1 MQIPTDDMPDPLT
14 LLKLYIEWGADEAIE
29 ETPQSRFG
37 ATGWGNLPDMPA
49 RATDR
54 PRDRERQS
62 APGNV
67 PATAN
72 TPSGQAKPTGQR
84 SSQGSGQ
91 ESGQGSGARTQV
103 SDQLASYQ
111 SVPARARSENETVAA
126 PAAIVNAR
134 EAAKA
139 AVDLSALREA
149 LQQFDGCALKKTA
162 TNLVF
167 ADGNPT
173 ADVMLVGEAPGADE
187 DRQGKP
193 FVGVSG
199 QLLDRMMAAIG
210 LDRSTFYIT
219 NVCFWRPPGNRK
231 PTEAELAAQLPFVTR
246 HIELVRP
253 KILVLVGGSSAQGL
267 LGLNDGITRL
277 RGRWFDYASS
287 NLPKPIPTIP
297 IFHPAYLLRQPGLKR
312 EAWRDLLKLRQRLS
326 GLSNE
331 AEGEG

>member
-1 MQIPTDDMPDPLT
+1 MQTPTSDMPDPLT

-37 ATGWGNLPDMPA
+37 ATAWGQLPEGAGGRAAGKPA
-49 RATDR
+49 AT
-54 PRDRERQS
+54 PPASSGPALS
-62 APGNV
+62 AGLS
-67 PATAN
+67 AAG
-72 TPSGQAKPTGQR
+72 PSRIG
-84 SSQGSGQ
+84 
-91 ESGQGSGARTQV
+91 QV
-103 SDQLASYQ
+103 SDRISPSYQ
-111 SVPARARSENETVAA
+111 TNAARSVADSGNVAA
-126 PAAIVNAR
+126 PAAVISAR

-139 AVDLSALREA
+139 VTDLASLRAALE
-149 LQQFDGCALKKTA
+149 QFDGCALKKTA

-167 ADGNPT
+167 ADGNP
-173 ADVMLVGEAPGADE
+173 AASVMLIGEAPGADE

-246 HIELVRP
+246 HIELVQP

-267 LGLNDGITRL
+267 LGMNDGITRL
-277 RGRWFDYASS
+277 RGRWFDYTSPLLTA
-287 NLPKPIPTIP
+287 PIPTIP

-312 EAWRDLLKLRQRLS
+312 EAWRDLLKLRQRL
-326 GLSNE
+326 
-331 AEGEG
+331 ATFTA

>member
-1 MQIPTDDMPDPLT
+1 MQNPTSDMPDPLA
-14 LLKLYIEWGADEAIE
+14 LLKLYIEWGVDEAIE

-37 ATGWGNLPDMPA
+37 ATGWGNLPETA
-49 RATDR
+49 AKG
-54 PRDRERQS
+54 REIS
-62 APGNV
+62 
-67 PATAN
+67 
-72 TPSGQAKPTGQR
+72 PSGAGQAKPGAQAATGQAAA
-84 SSQGSGQ
+84 
-91 ESGQGSGARTQV
+91 GQGAAAQGQV
-103 SDQLASYQ
+103 SDRAASYQ
-111 SVPARARSENETVAA
+111 SAAARPLIESGVGAA
-126 PAAIVNAR
+126 PVAIINAR

-139 AVDLSALREA
+139 ATDLAALRAA
-149 LQQFDGCALKKTA
+149 LEQFDGCALKKTA

-167 ADGNPT
+167 ADGNPA
-173 ADVMLVGEAPGADE
+173 ADVMLIGEAPGADE

-210 LDRSTFYIT
+210 LDRTTFYIT

-253 KILVLVGGSSAQGL
+253 KVLVLVGGSSAQGL

-277 RGRWFDYASS
+277 RGRWFDYTSP
-287 NLPKPIPTIP
+287 NLPAPIPTIP

-326 GLSNE
+326 TTSGHVE
-331 AEGEG
+331 AGR

>member
-1 MQIPTDDMPDPLT
+1 MHVSAPDMPDPLT
-14 LLKLYIEWGADEAIE
+14 LLKLYIEWGADEAVE

-37 ATGWGNLPDMPA
+37 ATGWGTLPAAPA
-49 RATDR
+49 PAGSSARPGVADRQGATYQPAGQNRVSGGNNRDAIAPRAS
-54 PRDRERQS
+54 EALRQQ
-62 APGNV
+62 
-67 PATAN
+67 PAD
-72 TPSGQAKPTGQR
+72 P
-84 SSQGSGQ
+84 
-91 ESGQGSGARTQV
+91 GSGAE
-103 SDQLASYQ
+103 
-111 SVPARARSENETVAA
+111 PAV
-126 PAAIVNAR
+126 ILNAR

-139 AVDLSALREA
+139 AVDLAALREA
-149 LQQFDGCALKKTA
+149 LAAFDGCALKKTA

-167 ADGNPT
+167 ADGNPA

-246 HIELVRP
+246 HIELVQP
-253 KILVLVGGSSAQGL
+253 KVLVLVGGSSAQGL

-277 RGRWFDYASS
+277 RGRWLDYTSP
-287 NLPKPIPTIP
+287 NLSAPIPALP

-312 EAWRDLLKLRQRLS
+312 EAWRDLMKLQAKISSFSR
-326 GLSNE
+326 
-331 AEGEG
+331 

>member
-1 MQIPTDDMPDPLT
+1 MQIPTDDMPDPLI

-37 ATGWGNLPDMPA
+37 ATGWGNLLDPQAKDRVGDRA
-49 RATDR
+49 RG
-54 PRDRERQS
+54 RD
-62 APGNV
+62 
-67 PATAN
+67 
-72 TPSGQAKPTGQR
+72 GQAAIGANPGDPAATGQ
-84 SSQGSGQ
+84 
-91 ESGQGSGARTQV
+91 ARV
-103 SDQLASYQ
+103 SDRLASYQ
-111 SVPARARSENETVAA
+111 EIPARARSENETAAA
-126 PAAIVNAR
+126 PAAILNAR

-139 AVDLSALREA
+139 AADLTALREA
-149 LQQFDGCALKKTA
+149 LRQFDGCALKKTA

-167 ADGNPT
+167 ADGNPA
-173 ADVMLVGEAPGADE
+173 ADVMLIGEAPGADE

-253 KILVLVGGSSAQGL
+253 KVLVLVGGSSAQGL

-277 RGRWFDYASS
+277 RGRWFDYTSS
-287 NLPKPIPTIP
+287 NLPQPIPTIP

-326 GLSNE
+326 SLSNG
-331 AEGEG
+331 AGDPK